1 MFQNRRALAL
11 NETIE
16 KLPSMYSKGL
26 EPLLTLP
33 VNGKYLLSV
42 YQGKLSK
49 FDLLLKYREKDET
62 GKWSYI
68 RTPKHIHWAV
78 DILIKLS
85 LDESNTK
92 NFLDFLIN
100 HWDNNVKSL
109 KSVQE
114 REDFLSAVNLLKNIE
129 NESKQYEQ
137 LAGKGRYSIRF
148 LILMAKILMVQE
160 KTNYEEA
167 YMFKNLLDA
176 LKKGNDIF
184 KIVSIATHG

>member
-1 MFQNRRALAL
+1 M
-11 NETIE
+11 
-16 KLPSMYSKGL
+16 SSKGL

-42 YQGKLSK
+42 YQGSLSK
-49 FDLLLKYREKDET
+49 FDLLLKYREKDKMGE
-62 GKWSYI
+62 WSRI

-92 NFLDFLIN
+92 KFLDFLIN
-100 HWDNNVKSL
+100 HWNKNVKSL
-109 KSVQE
+109 KSEQE
-114 REDFLSAVNLLKNIE
+114 REHFLSADNLLKGIE
-129 NESKQYEQ
+129 IESKQYEQ
-137 LAGKGRYSIRF
+137 LAEKGRYSIKF

-167 YMFKNLLDA
+167 YMFKNLLTA
-176 LKKGNDIF
+176 LKAGNDIF